1 MPTMCWVLP
10 VSQSKSSHK
19 AGVIAAQGADAVA
32 KVKFAQ
38 VFLMMYPEF
47 LLHLAAGQQNNSKV

>member
-1 MPTMCWVLP
+1 MCWVLP

-19 AGVIAAQGADAVA
+19 ADVIAAQGADAVA